1 MEEVPGVKW
10 FVSQEIGFIFEATFI
25 FHLYLKEDSS
35 GRFISIVLE
44 QFCCID
50 VKSGTLLLWM
60 RQGCVGWSIV

>member
-10 FVSQEIGFIFEATFI
+10 FVSQKIGFIFEARFI
-25 FHLYLKEDSS
+25 FHLHLKEDSS

-44 QFCCID
+44 QFCSID

-60 RQGCVGWSIV
+60 RQGCVGWNVV